1 MASPSQDDMFEKY
14 STVQFEDDGA
24 ASEPSDEDSVERVRR
39 MALDVAEGAD
49 DASDEPEPDE
59 DGKIERIRPP
69 TPTAAQ
75 RARAAMI
82 RSCVH
87 PRPPKECTD
96 TCHPFHH
103 GATEGSGTFG
113 SGANVFTDKGTRRL
127 AAVLNDRLT
136 SDADRKAACTL
147 IHTSCYDEAN
157 AKLVVDIDIVPQI
170 VKIAKHDGFESKAE
184 ACCALAVLAMHFP
197 ESVVEAIPTL
207 TGLLEAPAV
216 VSGSA
221 AWALST
227 LAADDDHRPAVYK
240 AKVIP
245 SIIKLIR
252 DGSTDDCRGHAA
264 ACLWNL
270 ACDDAIR
277 PQCMDAIDPLVT
289 MAHECHSVDARR
301 RAAVA
306 LDCLMAYESFD
317 RDWHLEKLNQPVID
331 RVKLS
336 VTTENEKLI
345 QKMISDCDEADK
357 RYEEDLRLDRI
368 ASGNPLPG
376 DLPAPEAE
384 EVPPD
389 SPAPAPSPSDFQDA
403 FDVAI
408 RPYEPD
414 AEELSDEERA
424 WKDWEERSAARYDAG
439 PEPEAPDPFADRR
452 TTSTAAALAAA
463 VRDAPPPPPVPRASR
478 TFRTKGAREWLA
490 RTGFGTREADPPP
503 KAEAPAPAPAPPEGE
518 ALGSID

>member
-1 MASPSQDDMFEKY
+1 MSSPSQDDMFEKY

-49 DASDEPEPDE
+49 DASDEAEAEE

-87 PRPPKECTD
+87 PKPPKECTD

-136 SDADRKAACTL
+136 SDADRRAACTL

-170 VKIAKHDGFESKAE
+170 IKIAKHDNFDSKAE

-197 ESVVEAIPTL
+197 EAIVEAIPTL

-227 LAADDDHRPAVYK
+227 IAADDDHRSSVYK
-240 AKVIP
+240 AKIIP
-245 SIIKLIR
+245 SIIKLIK
-252 DGSTDDCRGHAA
+252 DGATDDCRGHAA

-277 PQCMDAIDPLVT
+277 PECMEAIDPLVA
-289 MAHECHSVDARR
+289 MAHECHSVDSRR

-331 RVKLS
+331 RVKLA

-345 QKMISDCDEADK
+345 QKMIGECDEADK

-376 DLPAPEAE
+376 DLPAPEA
-384 EVPPD
+384 VPLET
-389 SPAPAPSPSDFQDA
+389 PAPAPAPSDFQDA

-414 AEELSDEERA
+414 AAELSDEERA

-463 VRDAPPPPPVPRASR
+463 VRDAPPPPPVPRASQN
-478 TFRTKGAREWLA
+478 FRTKGAREWLA
-490 RTGFGTREADPPP
+490 RTGFGTYEADPPA
-503 KAEAPAPAPAPPEGE
+503 KSEAPAPAPAPPEGE

>member
-1 MASPSQDDMFEKY
+1 MFEKY
-14 STVQFEDDGA
+14 SVQFADDGA

-39 MALDVAEGAD
+39 MAEEVAEGAD
-49 DASDEPEPDE
+49 DASEQPEEAD

-69 TPTAAQ
+69 TPTASQ

-87 PRPPKECTD
+87 PKPPKECTD
-96 TCHPFHH
+96 THFPFNH

-136 SDADRKAACTL
+136 SDSDRKAACTL

-170 VKIAKHDGFESKAE
+170 LKIAKHDNFDSKAE
-184 ACCALAVLAMHFP
+184 ACCALAVLAIHYP
-197 ESVVEAIPTL
+197 DHIVEAIPTL
-207 TGLLEAPAV
+207 SGLLEAPAI

-227 LAADDDHRPAVYK
+227 LAADDDHRHTVYK
-240 AKVIP
+240 AKIIP
-245 SIIKLIR
+245 KLIKLIK

-270 ACDDAIR
+270 ACDDEIR
-277 PQCMDAIDPLVT
+277 PHCLGAIDPLVA

-301 RAAVA
+301 RAAVC
-306 LDCLMAYESFD
+306 LDCLMAYESFE

-331 RVKLS
+331 RVKLA
-336 VTTENEKLI
+336 VTNENEKLI
-345 QKMISDCDEADK
+345 QKMIGECDAADR

-376 DLPAPEAE
+376 DLPPPE
-384 EVPPD
+384 EVPVEA
-389 SPAPAPSPSDFQDA
+389 PAPAPSPSPDSFQDA

-414 AEELSDEERA
+414 AEDLTEEARA
-424 WKDWEERSAARYDAG
+424 WKDWEERSAARHDAG
-439 PEPEAPDPFADRR
+439 PEPEPEDPFPDRR

-463 VRDAPPPPPVPRASR
+463 VRDAPPPPPVPRASQ

-490 RTGFGTREADPPP
+490 RTGFGKYEADPPA